1 LKEKKRFICQQ
12 CGAVLPKWM
21 GKCPECNSWNSIVEE
36 MIVSPAGSTHRTY
49 KQPVSLNDIV
59 YSEEERILTSIG
71 ELDRVL
77 GGGIVPG
84 SLILVGGDPGIGK
97 STLML
102 QICGNLSK
110 NRKVLY
116 ISGEESEKQ
125 IKLRADR
132 LGINNDA
139 MYVMAENNMDEIE
152 AVISEIKPDIAIIDS
167 IQTVYFPQI
176 SSGPGSVSQIREA
189 TVKCLRLAKETGSAI
204 FIVGHVTKEGSLAG
218 PKLLEH
224 MVDCVLYFEGER
236 YYSYRLLRAV
246 KNRFGSTNEIG
257 IFEMR
262 DKGLA
267 EVDSPSKYLLS
278 GKPNG
283 TPGSAVV
290 CILEGTRPL
299 LVEVQA
305 LVSKSGF
312 TLPRRQT
319 SGIDYNRAV
328 LLTAVLEKKLGFI
341 LAQQDIFV
349 NVAGGIKI
357 NEPGAD
363 LAIVLAIAS
372 SFKNRPVAENTVI
385 IGEVG
390 LAGEVRA
397 VNHME
402 KRIKEAAK
410 LGFSRAIIPSEN
422 AAEISN
428 IAEIKVDGVKNI
440 REAVEAGLE

>member
-1 LKEKKRFICQQ
+1 MKEKKRFICQQ

-132 LGINNDA
+132 LGIKNGT
-139 MYVMAENNMDEIE
+139 MYIMAENNMDEIE

-428 IAEIKVDGVKNI
+428 IIEIKVDGVKNI

>member
-1 LKEKKRFICQQ
+1 MKEKKRFICQQ

-132 LGINNDA
+132 LGIKNGT
-139 MYVMAENNMDEIE
+139 MYIMAENNMDEIE

-428 IAEIKVDGVKNI
+428 IVEIKIDGVKNI

>member
-1 LKEKKRFICQQ
+1 MKEKKRFVCQQ

-21 GKCPECNSWNSIVEE
+21 GKCPECNSWNSVVEE
-36 MIVSPAGSTHRTY
+36 MIVSSAGSTHRTY

-102 QICGNLSK
+102 QICGDLSK

-132 LGINNDA
+132 LGIKNGT
-139 MYVMAENNMDEIE
+139 MYIMAENNMETIE
-152 AVISEIKPDIAIIDS
+152 AVISETKPDIAIIDS

-278 GKPNG
+278 GKPSG

-328 LLTAVLEKKLGFI
+328 LLTAVLEKKLGFV

-428 IAEIKVDGVKNI
+428 IVEIKIDGVKNI
-440 REAVEAGLE
+440 REAVETGLE

>member
-1 LKEKKRFICQQ
+1 MKEKKRFICQQ

-21 GKCPECNSWNSIVEE
+21 GKCPECSSWNSIVEE

-132 LGINNDA
+132 LGIKNGT
-139 MYVMAENNMDEIE
+139 MYIMAENNMDEIE

-428 IAEIKVDGVKNI
+428 IAEIKIDGVKNI

>member
-1 LKEKKRFICQQ
+1 MKEKKRFICQQ

-152 AVISEIKPDIAIIDS
+152 AAISEIKPDIAIIDS

-428 IAEIKVDGVKNI
+428 IVEIKIDGVKNI

>member
-1 LKEKKRFICQQ
+1 MKEKKRFICQQ

-132 LGINNDA
+132 LGIKNGT
-139 MYVMAENNMDEIE
+139 MYIMAENNMDEIE

-204 FIVGHVTKEGSLAG
+204 FIVGHVTKKGSLAG

-428 IAEIKVDGVKNI
+428 IVEIKIDGVKNI

>member
-1 LKEKKRFICQQ
+1 MKEKKRFICQQ

-132 LGINNDA
+132 LGIKNGT
-139 MYVMAENNMDEIE
+139 MYIMAENNMDEIE

-428 IAEIKVDGVKNI
+428 IAEIKIDGVKNI

>member
-1 LKEKKRFICQQ
+1 MKEKKRFVCQQ

-21 GKCPECNSWNSIVEE
+21 GKCPECNSWNSVVEE
-36 MIVSPAGSTHRTY
+36 MIVSTAGSTHRAY

-102 QICGNLSK
+102 QICGDLSK

-132 LGINNDA
+132 LGIKNGT
-139 MYVMAENNMDEIE
+139 MYIMAENNMETIE
-152 AVISEIKPDIAIIDS
+152 AVISETKPDIAIIDS

-278 GKPNG
+278 GKPSG

-328 LLTAVLEKKLGFI
+328 LLTAVLEKKLGFV

-428 IAEIKVDGVKNI
+428 IAEIKIDGVKNI
-440 REAVEAGLE
+440 REAVETGLE

>member
-1 LKEKKRFICQQ
+1 MKEKKRFICQQ

-132 LGINNDA
+132 LGIKNGT
-139 MYVMAENNMDEIE
+139 MYIMAENNMDEIE

-372 SFKNRPVAENTVI
+372 SFKNRPVAENTVT

-428 IAEIKVDGVKNI
+428 IVEIKIDGVKNI

>member
-1 LKEKKRFICQQ
+1 MKEKKRFVCQR

-21 GKCPECNSWNSIVEE
+21 GKCPECNSWNSVVEE
-36 MIVSPAGSTHRTY
+36 MIVSTAGSTHRTY

-132 LGINNDA
+132 LGIKNGT
-139 MYVMAENNMDEIE
+139 MYIMAENNMDTIE
-152 AVISEIKPDIAIIDS
+152 AVISETKPDIAIIDS

-236 YYSYRLLRAV
+236 YYAYRLLRAV

-328 LLTAVLEKKLGFI
+328 LLTAVLEKKLGFV

-410 LGFSRAIIPSEN
+410 LGFSKAIIPSEN

-428 IAEIKVDGVKNI
+428 SVEIKIDGVKNI
-440 REAVEAGLE
+440 REAVETGLE

>member
-1 LKEKKRFICQQ
+1 MKEKKRFICQQ

-21 GKCPECNSWNSIVEE
+21 GKCPECSSWNSIVEE

-132 LGINNDA
+132 LGIKNGT
-139 MYVMAENNMDEIE
+139 MYIMAENNMDEIE

-428 IAEIKVDGVKNI
+428 IVEIKIDGVKNI

>member
-1 LKEKKRFICQQ
+1 
-12 CGAVLPKWM
+12 M
-21 GKCPECNSWNSIVEE
+21 
-36 MIVSPAGSTHRTY
+36 
-49 KQPVSLNDIV
+49 
-59 YSEEERILTSIG
+59 
-71 ELDRVL
+71 
-77 GGGIVPG
+77 
-84 SLILVGGDPGIGK
+84 
-97 STLML
+97 
-102 QICGNLSK
+102 
-110 NRKVLY
+110 
-116 ISGEESEKQ
+116 
-125 IKLRADR
+125 
-132 LGINNDA
+132 
-139 MYVMAENNMDEIE
+139 
-152 AVISEIKPDIAIIDS
+152 
-167 IQTVYFPQI
+167 
-176 SSGPGSVSQIREA
+176 
-189 TVKCLRLAKETGSAI
+189 
-204 FIVGHVTKEGSLAG
+204 
-218 PKLLEH
+218 
-224 MVDCVLYFEGER
+224 
-236 YYSYRLLRAV
+236 
-246 KNRFGSTNEIG
+246 
-257 IFEMR
+257 
-262 DKGLA
+262 
-267 EVDSPSKYLLS
+267 DSPSKYLLS

>member
-1 LKEKKRFICQQ
+1 MKEKKRFICQQ

-132 LGINNDA
+132 LGIKNGT
-139 MYVMAENNMDEIE
+139 MYIMAENNMDEIE

>member
-1 LKEKKRFICQQ
+1 MKEKKRFICQQ

-132 LGINNDA
+132 LGIKNGT
-139 MYVMAENNMDEIE
+139 MYIMAENNMDEIE

-189 TVKCLRLAKETGSAI
+189 TVKCLRLAKEKGSAI

-428 IAEIKVDGVKNI
+428 IIEIKIDGVKNI

>member
-132 LGINNDA
+132 LGIKNGT
-139 MYVMAENNMDEIE
+139 MYIMAENNMDEIE

-428 IAEIKVDGVKNI
+428 IVEIKIDGVKNI

>member
-1 LKEKKRFICQQ
+1 MKEKKRFICQQ

-152 AVISEIKPDIAIIDS
+152 AAISEIKPDIAIIDS

>member
-1 LKEKKRFICQQ
+1 MKEKKRFICQQ

-132 LGINNDA
+132 LGIKNGT
-139 MYVMAENNMDEIE
+139 MYIMAENNMDEIE

-328 LLTAVLEKKLGFI
+328 LLTAVLEKKLGFM

-357 NEPGAD
+357 SEPGAD

-422 AAEISN
+422 AAEMSN
-428 IAEIKVDGVKNI
+428 IAEIKIDGVKNI

>member
-1 LKEKKRFICQQ
+1 MKEKKRFICQQ

-428 IAEIKVDGVKNI
+428 IVEIKIDGVKNI